1 MFRWKRVWPV
11 VSGLASGVWL
21 KQKQGIKGFARKAR
35 SLNQKRLYGD
45 RMNLEVCIGKLKLKN
60 PVMTASGTFGY
71 GEEYAEFVD
80 LNRLGAVVVKGLS
93 LNPMEGNPSPRICE
107 TPCGMLNAIGLQN
120 VGLKDF
126 LKKKLPYLRRF
137 STPVIVNVLANTIQ
151 GYVSLSNALDDSGV
165 DGIELNVSC
174 PNVKK
179 GGITFGTDKKTLSR
193 LISKVR
199 QSVKKAVLITKLS
212 PHVSNIQDF
221 AKVAED
227 SGSEAIS
234 MINTI
239 QGMAIDIETRR
250 PRLSNITGGL
260 SGPAIKPVAVRMI
273 WESYNTV
280 KIPIIGM
287 GGITDARDAM
297 EFMLAGATAVAVGT
311 ANFINPHVAGNI
323 ITGIED
329 YLKRKGIGD
338 VKEIIGGM
346 NQT

>member
-1 MFRWKRVWPV
+1 
-11 VSGLASGVWL
+11 
-21 KQKQGIKGFARKAR
+21 
-35 SLNQKRLYGD
+35 
-45 RMNLEVCIGKLKLKN
+45 MNLSVTIGHLKLKN

-71 GEEYAEFVD
+71 GEEYSEFVD
-80 LNRLGAVVVKGLS
+80 LNKLGAIVVKGIS
-93 LNPMEGNPSPRICE
+93 LEPMDGNPPPRICE

-120 VGLKDF
+120 VGLKRF
-126 LKKKLPYLRRF
+126 IKEKLPYLKKF
-137 STPVIVNVLANTIQ
+137 DTPVIANILATTIQ
-151 GYVSLSNALDDSGV
+151 AYVRLSKALDDAGI

-212 PHVSNIQDF
+212 PNVSNIQDF

-239 QGMAIDIETRR
+239 PGIAIDIETRR
-250 PRLSNITGGL
+250 PKLANITGGL
-260 SGPAIKPVAVRMI
+260 SGPAIKPIAVRMV
-273 WESYNTV
+273 WESYNKV

-287 GGITDARDAM
+287 GGITDARDAI

-311 ANFINPHVAGNI
+311 ANFINPHVAESI

-346 NQT
+346 NAT

>member
-1 MFRWKRVWPV
+1 
-11 VSGLASGVWL
+11 
-21 KQKQGIKGFARKAR
+21 
-35 SLNQKRLYGD
+35 
-45 RMNLEVCIGKLKLKN
+45 MNLSVQIGNLKLKN

-71 GEEYAEFVD
+71 GEEYSEFVD
-80 LNRLGAVVVKGLS
+80 LNKLGAIVVKGIS
-93 LNPMEGNPSPRICE
+93 LEPMDGNPPPRICE

-120 VGLKDF
+120 VGLKRF
-126 LKKKLPYLRRF
+126 IKEKLPYLKNF
-137 STPVIVNVLANTIQ
+137 DTPVIANILATTIQ
-151 GYVSLSNALDDSGV
+151 AYVRLSKALDDAGI

-179 GGITFGTDKKTLSR
+179 GGIIFGTDKKTLAR

-212 PHVSNIQDF
+212 PNVSNIQDF
-221 AKVAED
+221 AKVDED
-227 SGSEAIS
+227 SGSEASS

-260 SGPAIKPVAVRMI
+260 SGPAIKPVAVRMV
-273 WESYNTV
+273 WESHNKV

-287 GGITDARDAM
+287 GGITDAGDAM

-311 ANFINPHVAGNI
+311 AIFNNPHVTESI

-338 VKEIIGGM
+338 VKEIIGGL
-346 NQT
+346 NAT

>member
-1 MFRWKRVWPV
+1 MDLSVT
-11 VSGLASGVWL
+11 
-21 KQKQGIKGFARKAR
+21 
-35 SLNQKRLYGD
+35 
-45 RMNLEVCIGKLKLKN
+45 IGHLKLKN

-71 GEEYAEFVD
+71 GEEYSEFVD
-80 LNRLGAVVVKGLS
+80 LNKLGAIVVKGIS
-93 LNPMEGNPSPRICE
+93 LEPMDGNPPPRICE

-120 VGLKDF
+120 VGLKRF
-126 LKKKLPYLRRF
+126 IKEKLPYLKKF
-137 STPVIVNVLANTIQ
+137 DTPVIANILATTIQ
-151 GYVSLSNALDDSGV
+151 AYVRLSKALDDAGI

-212 PHVSNIQDF
+212 PNVSNIQDF

-239 QGMAIDIETRR
+239 PGIAIDIETRR
-250 PRLSNITGGL
+250 PRLANITGGL
-260 SGPAIKPVAVRMI
+260 SGPAIKPVAVRMV
-273 WESYNTV
+273 WESYNKV

-287 GGITDARDAM
+287 GGITDAGDAM

-311 ANFINPHVAGNI
+311 ANFINPHVAESI

-346 NQT
+346 NAT